1 MTELERRKER
11 KEKLKNYRLKRIEIA
26 RSIILY
32 CQNFIYAEEQLM
44 KETDKEQRKILHES
58 KVTAKW
64 NLLLLFT
71 RFKEPF
77 ED

>member
-11 KEKLKNYRLKRIEIA
+11 IEKLKNYRIKRIEIA

-44 KETDKEQRKILHES
+44 KVTDKEQRKIMHDTKRS
-58 KVTAKW
+58 AKYA
-64 NLLLLFT
+64 LLIRFEQFKKM
-71 RFKEPF
+71 FKE
-77 ED
+77 

>member
-11 KEKLKNYRLKRIEIA
+11 IEKLKNYRLKRIEIA

-44 KETDKEQRKILHES
+44 KETDKEQRKIMHDTKQS
-58 KVTAKW
+58 AKYA
-64 NLLLLFT
+64 LLI
-71 RFKEPF
+71 RFKQFKKPF
-77 ED
+77 KE